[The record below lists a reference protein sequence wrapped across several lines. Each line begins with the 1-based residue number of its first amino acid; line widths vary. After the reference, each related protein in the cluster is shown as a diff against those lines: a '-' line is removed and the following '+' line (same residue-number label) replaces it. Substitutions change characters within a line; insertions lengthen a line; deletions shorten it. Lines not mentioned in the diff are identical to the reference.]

1 MENKQSP
8 VYWLGVTDIYWGAKP
23 PNAIATDHLYV
34 NYIHPVTKECLEYQF
49 VYGSLYKES
58 EVKRHKLLFQVVRNK
73 QTNICSTPSEEETPY
88 VVTAIRDILDGS
100 YLPADNNAIE
110 LLADEVNE
118 KLYGMGFD
126 SNHEFLS
133 MEWRHGLVYYDKQ
146 THQRSIYLNAKFHST
161 DEKGKPFSVI
171 TRLIPPSHFR
181 VRTFLDNGI
190 LRGGL
195 GRARFK
201 DKCSH
206 IYNRYLKPKRPFAV
220 HERRE

>member
-8 VYWLGVTDIYWGAKP
+8 VYWLGVTDIYCGAKP
-23 PNAIATDHLYV
+23 PNAIATNHLYV
-34 NYIHPVTKECLEYQF
+34 NYTHPVTKECLEYQF

-58 EVKRHKLLFQVVRNK
+58 DVKRHKLLFQVVRNK
-73 QTNICSTPSEEETPY
+73 QTNICTTPSEEETPY
-88 VVTAIRDILDGS
+88 VVTTIRDVLDGS
-100 YLPADNNAIE
+100 YLPVENSAIE
-110 LLADEVNE
+110 VLIDEANE

-133 MEWRHGLVYYDKQ
+133 MEWRYGLVYYDKLI
-146 THQRSIYLNAKFHST
+146 HQRSVYLNRKLHGT

-171 TRLIPPSHFR
+171 TRLIPATHFR

-206 IYNRYLKPKRPFAV
+206 IYSRYLSPRNPFT
-220 HERRE
+220 RYK

>member
-23 PNAIATDHLYV
+23 PNAIATNHLYV
-34 NYIHPVTKECLEYQF
+34 NYARPVTKERLEYQF

-88 VVTAIRDILDGS
+88 VVTTIRDAVEGS
-100 YLPADNNAIE
+100 YLLADSGAIE
-110 LLADEVNE
+110 TLIDEANE
-118 KLYGMGFD
+118 KLRAMGLETD
-126 SNHEFLS
+126 HEFLS
-133 MEWRHGLVYYDKQ
+133 MEWRYGLVYYDKQ
-146 THQRSIYLNAKFHST
+146 THQRSVYLNGKLHSQ
-161 DEKGKPFSVI
+161 DEKGKPFALRVKF
-171 TRLIPPSHFR
+171 IPPSHYR
-181 VRTFLDNGI
+181 VRTFLDGGV

-195 GRARFK
+195 GRARFR

-206 IYNRYLKPKRPFAV
+206 IYNRYLSPKSPF
-220 HERRE
+220 RNY